1 MRASNFVD
9 GMKSYGLLE
18 WCLRSGRSPPDLMMC
33 HSPPFSAGVAATILV
48 PLPSLM
54 NFSMSATEVSGS
66 SSHSSSRLRKVSL
79 GSSLMP
85 ESTASSIVWGS
96 CFGVSKEK
104 GSPRGL
110 SNVVNGLPWAVPGGS
125 GALSNSNQGG
135 EGGGLPVEG
144 LFVLGLVTGCFFFFL
159 VVTIVGEGCSSA
171 SELSSGD
178 ALGSL
183 RILLCAGESLP
194 LVA

>member
-1 MRASNFVD
+1 
-9 GMKSYGLLE
+9 
-18 WCLRSGRSPPDLMMC
+18 
-33 HSPPFSAGVAATILV
+33 
-48 PLPSLM
+48 
-54 NFSMSATEVSGS
+54 
-66 SSHSSSRLRKVSL
+66 VSL
-79 GSSLMP
+79 GSSSMP
-85 ESTASSIVWGS
+85 ESTASLIVWGS

-104 GSPRGL
+104 GAPRGL
-110 SNVVNGLPWAVPGGS
+110 SNVVNGLPWAVPGGE

-194 LVA
+194 LVSRWHFKVGREVDGGSTSMVSLPTICGYILLTLIL